1 MDKIKIITDSTCD
14 LPKDILDDLG
24 VKVVYLSVNINS
36 KSYEDGKNITFDEL
50 MEIVDK
56 DEDFPT
62 TSQVTPDVFKE
73 VYEKYLDRGYKIISI
88 HLSSKLSETYQS
100 ASIAKNILETK
111 DIYIYDSLN
120 AGLGL
125 GLIVKEAA
133 EMVRDGYSLEEVCKN
148 IEKDISTIKSCIVI
162 EDLVNLIRS
171 GKIGKTLG
179 VLARVFKIKPI
190 IGLLSG
196 EIILLGRVR
205 GKKAILNYLI
215 QFIEKNNIDKDSK
228 IYIVYSKGSI
238 ILEDIKNYLNNRGY
252 NFYVSHVGCVIGA
265 YAGKG
270 CTGVFIKND

>member
-162 EDLVNLIRS
+162 KDLVNLIRS

>member
-14 LPKDILDDLG
+14 LPKDILNDLG

-100 ASIAKNILETK
+100 ALIAKNILETK

-179 VLARVFKIKPI
+179 VLARVLKIKPI

>member
-162 EDLVNLIRS
+162 EDLVSLIRS

>member
-36 KSYEDGKNITFDEL
+36 KSYKDGKDITFNEL
-50 MEIVDK
+50 IDIVDK
-56 DEDFPT
+56 DENFPT
-62 TSQVTPDVFKE
+62 TSQVTPDIFKE

-133 EMVRDGYSLEEVCKN
+133 EMIRDGYSLEEICKN
-148 IEKDISTIKSCIVI
+148 IEKDISKIKSCIVI
-162 EDLVNLIRS
+162 EDLVNLMRS

-179 VLARVFKIKPI
+179 VLARLFKIKPI

-205 GKKAILNYLI
+205 GRKAILNYLI
-215 QFIEKNNIDKDSK
+215 QFIEKNIDKDSK
-228 IYIVYSKGSI
+228 IYIIYSKGSI
-238 ILEDIKNYLNNRGY
+238 VLDDIKSYLNNRGY
-252 NFYVSHVGCVIGA
+252 DFYVSHVGCVIGA

>member
-14 LPKDILDDLG
+14 LPKDILNDLG

-179 VLARVFKIKPI
+179 VLARVLKIKPI

>member
-14 LPKDILDDLG
+14 LPKDILNDLG

-50 MEIVDK
+50 MEMVDK

-111 DIYIYDSLN
+111 DVYIYDSLH

-148 IEKDISTIKSCIVI
+148 IEHDIATIKSCIVI
-162 EDLVNLIRS
+162 EDLSNLIRS
-171 GKIGKTLG
+171 GRIQRTLG
-179 VLARVFKIKPI
+179 VLARLFKIKPI

-205 GKKAILNYLI
+205 GKKSILNYLI
-215 QFIEKNNIDKDSK
+215 QFIEENNIDKDSK

-238 ILEDIKNYLNNRGY
+238 VLEDIKAYLNNRGY
-252 NFYVSHVGCVIGA
+252 NFYISHVGCVIGS

>member
-14 LPKDILDDLG
+14 LPKDILNDLG
-24 VKVVYLSVNINS
+24 VEVVYLSVNINS

-179 VLARVFKIKPI
+179 VLARVLKIKPI